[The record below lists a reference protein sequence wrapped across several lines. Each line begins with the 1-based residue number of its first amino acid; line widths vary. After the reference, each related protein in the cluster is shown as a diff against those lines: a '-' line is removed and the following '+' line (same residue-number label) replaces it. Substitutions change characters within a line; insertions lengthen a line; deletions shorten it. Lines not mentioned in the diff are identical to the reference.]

1 MTHAFFFGPQFSPS
15 WGAPSRSSSFTLQSS
30 VRPPVS
36 DRPRPA
42 HLPSLNSQVENDNPD
57 GSAIVPAYNP
67 RSSSPPPAYSPTTD
81 SDIDEYKSFLH
92 SDLESRIPRVEE
104 EGEDEGCGKMS
115 NVVITI
121 LIVLNVFV
129 WSAVFYG
136 VICDDE
142 APKLWVEIQRSD
154 RAVFDE

>member
-1 MTHAFFFGPQFSPS
+1 
-15 WGAPSRSSSFTLQSS
+15 
-30 VRPPVS
+30 
-36 DRPRPA
+36 
-42 HLPSLNSQVENDNPD
+42 
-57 GSAIVPAYNP
+57 
-67 RSSSPPPAYSPTTD
+67 
-81 SDIDEYKSFLH
+81 
-92 SDLESRIPRVEE
+92 
-104 EGEDEGCGKMS
+104 MS